1 MGWTEQRKNY
11 VFINK
16 RQPLTPD
23 PVLGYFQM
31 AHRGPNVHELHLV
44 GCGQWAVGSLQ
55 LAVGSWQLAVGSGQ
69 LAVGSWQLAVG
80 SLQWAVCSG
89 QWAVGSLQWAVRWR
103 QFAVGNGQ
111 IFNSGLIDV

>member
-31 AHRGPNVHELHLV
+31 AHRGPNIHELHLD
-44 GCGQWAVGSLQ
+44 GCGQVAVGRLQWAVGRLQWAVGSGQ
-55 LAVGSWQLAVGSGQ
+55 FAVGSG
-69 LAVGSWQLAVG
+69 
-80 SLQWAVCSG
+80 QWAVCSG
-89 QWAVGSLQWAVRWR
+89 QWAVGRLQWAVRWR